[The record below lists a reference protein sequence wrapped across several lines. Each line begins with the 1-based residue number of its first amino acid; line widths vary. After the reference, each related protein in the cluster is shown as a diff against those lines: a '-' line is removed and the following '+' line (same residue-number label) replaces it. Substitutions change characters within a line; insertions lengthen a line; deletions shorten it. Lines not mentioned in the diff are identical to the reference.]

1 VNDLFVLAAQN
12 NDLFVLAAQNTVVAF
27 VLALCVYGV
36 TRVWRNPPIA
46 HVLWLLVLI
55 KLVAPPVMRVDWSAL
70 LPSGS
75 AYDAGRASAELS
87 RTGGQS
93 SPPNPRQFRVTGET
107 ARPLGETHS
116 DFVDRPSARAA
127 VPAATT
133 GVFHGDFA
141 EGVRLGWN
149 DGRPI
154 LFWLWLGGAVLCA
167 LVVARRIVRF
177 ERLLRDTLPA
187 PERFERLTVEIA
199 GKLGV
204 RRVPAV
210 RYVDSVEVPLLWC
223 AGRRPTI
230 VVPMRL
236 FRQLDDQQAAMIL
249 AHELAHL
256 RRRDHWVR
264 GVELIVSTVYWWNP
278 LVWLIRRQIHQA
290 EDLCCDAWVRWAFP
304 DCAKRYAEVVLQ
316 AAESLNSPRAGARLL
331 PASPFLGSRSLKAR
345 IEMILHSRFAP
356 SLSARSI
363 VAVALLAL
371 IALPSFAQSTKTDE
385 RKDPNRPAQAGDQ
398 RSRPAPEL
406 SNKSK
411 TAAVA
416 APSSQPAPVADK
428 SVSSE
433 FPYAVRFEQGATR
446 FLKGDKITIVEIRG
460 TANTFT
466 PGNIYWI
473 RGTYT
478 LASHDRAML
487 AAFTTAMDAANGT
500 GHSLKVQTTTATK
513 GDGTFTLFLPMSCRG
528 WPHISFYPAEGGGDF
543 GGNYFGTGNSVLK
556 HWWGE
561 GHAGTKVGANAQ
573 DSSFW
578 PAQADG
584 DPLSQRLWNVLGLR
598 VSQVSPGDA
607 RLAASISS
615 DEESWLIHYDGGLQ
629 VVNVRP
635 DSPADRGSIQQND
648 VLVGLDHYATPQ
660 MKDVRWTLD
669 KFMADKARPTKM
681 PYHIVRAGKP
691 MNGDLTLAQQR

>member
-1 VNDLFVLAAQN
+1 VNELFVLAAQN
-12 NDLFVLAAQNTVVAF
+12 NDLYVLAAQNTVVAF

-70 LPSGS
+70 LPPGS
-75 AYDAGRASAELS
+75 AYTGGRTSAAVS
-87 RTGGQS
+87 RTGGQ
-93 SPPNPRQFRVTGET
+93 PANRDPRKFHVTRGT
-107 ARPLGETHS
+107 DRPLGETHS
-116 DFVDRPSARAA
+116 DFFDRPSDRTAA
-127 VPAATT
+127 PAVTT
-133 GVFHGDFA
+133 SVFHGDFA

-187 PERFERLTVEIA
+187 SERLERLAFEIA
-199 GKLGV
+199 GQLGV

-230 VVPMRL
+230 VLPMRL

-256 RRRDHWVR
+256 KRRDHWVR

-304 DCAKRYAEVVLQ
+304 DCTKRYAEVVLQ
-316 AAESLNSPRAGARLL
+316 AAESLNSSPAGARLL
-331 PASPFLGSRSLKAR
+331 PASPFLRSRSLKAR

-385 RKDPNRPAQAGDQ
+385 RKDPNHPGQVSDQ
-398 RSRPAPEL
+398 RPRPAPAL

-411 TAAVA
+411 TPAVA
-416 APSSQPAPVADK
+416 APSSQPAPIADK
-428 SVSSE
+428 SVNSE

-446 FLKGDKITIVEIRG
+446 FLKGDKITIVEVRG
-460 TANTFT
+460 TADTFR

-473 RGTYT
+473 KGTYT

-487 AAFTTAMDAANGT
+487 LASVTATESGD
-500 GHSLKVQTTTATK
+500 GHGSSLKVQTTTATK
-513 GDGTFTLFLPMSCRG
+513 GDGTFMLFLPMSCRG
-528 WPHISFYPAEGGGDF
+528 WPHISFYPADGGGDF

-561 GHAGTKVGANAQ
+561 GHVGAKVGAERQ
-573 DSSFW
+573 DASFW
-578 PAQADG
+578 PAEADG
-584 DPLSQRLWNVLGLR
+584 DPLSKRLWDVLGLH
-598 VSQVSPGDA
+598 VLQVSRGDA
-607 RLAASISS
+607 RLNAYISS
-615 DEESWLIHYDGGLQ
+615 DEESLRIHYDGGLQ
-629 VVNVRP
+629 VVSVRP
-635 DSPADRGSIQQND
+635 NSPADRGSIQQND
-648 VLVGLDHYATPQ
+648 VLISLGTSPTREMDQIRSVLDQ
-660 MKDVRWTLD
+660 
-669 KFMADKARPTKM
+669 FQADKARPTKM
-681 PYHIVRAGKP
+681 RYLIVRAGKP